1 MLHWS
6 LEFQSAFPAWLIFLF
21 GLILVAGA
29 FFLNHRDKNP
39 SRLRSTFRFAA
50 AFLLFLGVSQ
60 LALVEYKVPVP
71 GLALILDDSPSMN
84 LPAGSG
90 KSRLE
95 SAQNLSE
102 ELAMLLRCAN
112 VPVRMFRLSEIV
124 PSDPAGT
131 PLGTAV
137 LSTLR
142 TDVFSTSDGRE
153 RLAGVVLLTDGIAT
167 DGIASETIG
176 AETRKRCCALFPAV
190 IGPSDGKEVPQI
202 YAEWLNPASTFL
214 AGETSELKFRV
225 SALNLPENH
234 PVSVRLKA
242 PDGRTLAEKSVL
254 FPETSGSAALVFNW
268 SPEAEGP
275 QTLRLETEIKSP
287 ILSTMNPGISI
298 PLTVA
303 EHLCRVLLITNGP
316 DWEFRNLR
324 NLLAREP
331 SIQLETWSPAS
342 SPLAMAP
349 EQDAF
354 LRPDFP
360 STEELTQT
368 DVVIFD
374 SVSPQDLGTEYV
386 SRMRSAW
393 LDEPAENVRPHG
405 LVVLAGRNF
414 RPESWL
420 RSELSPLL
428 PVFLNSMTFQNFP
441 AGVKEVFLPAGQ
453 AFCASEGIQLPENLP
468 PIHTFW
474 SVPALS
480 RNAQALAE
488 AQTSVGGFPLLILGR
503 SDRVST
509 LFHATDNSWRW
520 RKNDDSF
527 FRAYWVQML
536 HALRRNET
544 RAQNPAPKAPKE
556 QKEAPNMEEVTA
568 AEKLPLEIPS
578 QPADFRRTTT
588 DRVTM
593 AEWAERSGG
602 NVLDPENQDAQRMTE
617 EILLT
622 LRSQPA
628 APETVET
635 SHRFITW
642 PLVWLALCAV
652 LAVLFATEG
661 KRKTTEQTPL

>member
-6 LEFQSAFPAWLIFLF
+6 LEFQSAFPAWLILLF
-21 GLILVAGA
+21 GLILAAGA
-29 FFLNHRDKNP
+29 FFLNHRDKTP
-39 SRLRSTFRFAA
+39 SRLRSALRFAA

-60 LALVEYKVPVP
+60 LALVERKVPVS

-84 LPAGSG
+84 LPAD
-90 KSRLE
+90 
-95 SAQNLSE
+95 SE
-102 ELAMLLRCAN
+102 ENRLKMAESLAERLPPVLQRAN
-112 VPVRMFRLSEIV
+112 VPVRTFRLSEIV

-142 TDVFSTSDGRE
+142 TDVFSASDGRE
-153 RLAGVVLLTDGIAT
+153 RLAGVVLLTDGIST
-167 DGIASETIG
+167 DGTSAETIG
-176 AETRKRCCALFPAV
+176 AEARKRRCAVFPAV
-190 IGPSDGKEVPQI
+190 IGPANGKELPQI

-225 SALNLPENH
+225 SALNLQENR

-242 PDGRTLAEKSVL
+242 PDGRILAGKSVL
-254 FPETSGSAALVFNW
+254 FPENSGSAVLVFNW
-268 SPEAEGP
+268 LPDAEGP
-275 QTLRLETEIKSP
+275 QTLRLETEIDPAALTPP
-287 ILSTMNPGISI
+287 ISL

-303 EHLCRVLLITNGP
+303 ERSCRVLLIASGP

-331 SIQLETWSPAS
+331 SIRLETWVPPS
-342 SPLAMAP
+342 SPLAMDP

-354 LRPDFP
+354 LRADFP
-360 STEELTQT
+360 SAEELRQI
-368 DVVIFD
+368 DAVIFD
-374 SVSPQDLGTEYV
+374 SVSPQDLGTECV
-386 SRMRSAW
+386 SRLRSAW
-393 LDEPAENVRPHG
+393 LDEPAGSAETARPHG

-428 PVFLNSMTFQNFP
+428 PVSLEGAAFQNVP
-441 AGVKEVFLPAGQ
+441 AGTEAAFLPAGQ
-453 AFCASEGIQLPENLP
+453 AFCTANGAQISEKLP
-468 PIHTFW
+468 PICSFW
-474 SVPALS
+474 TVPAQT

-488 AQTSVGGFPLLILGR
+488 IRTSAGAFPLVVLGR
-503 SDRVST
+503 SDRVSV

-520 RKNDDSF
+520 HKNDDSF
-527 FRAYWVQML
+527 FRAYWVQTL

-544 RAQNPAPKAPKE
+544 RVETKPEKAPE
-556 QKEAPNMEEVTA
+556 TPTEAPQVEQVTA
-568 AEKLPLEIPS
+568 AEKLPVEIPS
-578 QPADFRRTTT
+578 QPVDFRRTVP
-588 DRVTM
+588 DRATM

-602 NVLDPENQDAQRMTE
+602 SVLTPENQDAQRMAE

-622 LRSQPA
+622 FRSQPA

-661 KRKTTEQTPL
+661 KRKSAE

>member
-6 LEFQSAFPAWLIFLF
+6 LEFQSAFPAWLNLLF
-21 GLILVAGA
+21 GLILAAGA

-39 SRLRSTFRFAA
+39 SRLRRALRFAA

-60 LALVEYKVPVP
+60 LALVERKVPVP

-84 LPAGSG
+84 LPAGSEE
-90 KSRLE
+90 SRLKTAE
-95 SAQNLSE
+95 S
-102 ELAMLLRCAN
+102 LAERLIQVLRRAN
-112 VPVRMFRLSEIV
+112 VPVRTFRLSEIV

-142 TDVFSTSDGRE
+142 TDVFSGSDGRE
-153 RLAGVVLLTDGIAT
+153 CLAGVVLLTDGIST
-167 DGIASETIG
+167 DGTAAETIG
-176 AETRKRCCALFPAV
+176 SEARKRRCALFPAV
-190 IGPSDGKEVPQI
+190 IGPTDGKEVPQI
-202 YAEWLNPASTFL
+202 YAEWQNPASTFL

-242 PDGRTLAEKSVL
+242 PDGRTLAEKTVL
-254 FPETSGSAALVFNW
+254 FPEKSGSAALVFNW
-268 SPEAEGP
+268 LPEAEGP
-275 QTLRLETEIKSP
+275 QTLRLETMLDP
-287 ILSTMNPGISI
+287 TALNPALSL

-303 EHLCRVLLITNGP
+303 ERSCRVLLIASGP

-331 SIQLETWSPAS
+331 SIQLETWAPAS
-342 SPLAMAP
+342 SPLAMDS
-349 EQDAF
+349 EQDEF
-354 LRPDFP
+354 LRADFP
-360 STEELTQT
+360 PADELSQI
-368 DVVIFD
+368 DAVIFD

-386 SRMRSAW
+386 SRLRSAW
-393 LDEPAENVRPHG
+393 LDEPAETARPHG

-428 PVFLNSMTFQNFP
+428 PVSLEGAAFQNIP
-441 AGVKEVFLPAGQ
+441 AGAEAVFLPAGQ
-453 AFCASEGIQLPENLP
+453 AFCAANGVQLPEKLP
-468 PIHTFW
+468 PVYSYWT
-474 SVPALS
+474 VPAQT
-480 RNAQALAE
+480 RNAQTLAE
-488 AQTSVGGFPLLILGR
+488 IRTSAGAFPLLILGR
-503 SDRVST
+503 SDRVSV

-527 FRAYWVQML
+527 FRAYWVQTL

-544 RAQNPAPKAPKE
+544 RGENQPAKTPEIPEIPGETSKVE
-556 QKEAPNMEEVTA
+556 QVTA
-568 AEKLPLEIPS
+568 AEKLPVEIPA
-578 QPADFRRTTT
+578 QPVDFRRTVP
-588 DRVTM
+588 DRATM

-602 NVLDPENQDAQRMTE
+602 SVLDPENQDAQRMAE

-661 KRKTTEQTPL
+661 KRRSA